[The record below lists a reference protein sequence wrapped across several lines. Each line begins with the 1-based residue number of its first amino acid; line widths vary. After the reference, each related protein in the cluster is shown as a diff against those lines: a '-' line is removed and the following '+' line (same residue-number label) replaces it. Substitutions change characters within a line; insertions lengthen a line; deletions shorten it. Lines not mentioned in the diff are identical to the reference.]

1 MSSATPESVPFKP
14 KKSVALSGVAAA
26 EGDWVRLVNRRG
38 EVVAIGTVAERI
50 GTAGLAAVRPRIVF
64 ESGPDVVGFSRT

>member
-1 MSSATPESVPFKP
+1 MRHGQTAL
-14 KKSVALSGVAAA
+14 LSGLAAA

-38 EVVAIGTVAERI
+38 EVVAIGTVAERL
-50 GTAGLAAVRPRIVF
+50 GSAGLAAVRPRIVF

>member
-1 MSSATPESVPFKP
+1 MAAWLLFGVSVLWLAT
-14 KKSVALSGVAAA
+14 LSGVAAA